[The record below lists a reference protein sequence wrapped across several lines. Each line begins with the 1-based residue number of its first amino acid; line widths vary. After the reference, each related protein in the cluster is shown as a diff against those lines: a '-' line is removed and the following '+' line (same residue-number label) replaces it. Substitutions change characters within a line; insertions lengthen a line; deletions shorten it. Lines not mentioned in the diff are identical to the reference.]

1 MTINVEY
8 NQLEAVMRESGAFPE
23 GDVNDPLTGLSPF
36 PGNINQIVVWI
47 GSYAEALRQ
56 TGGVIAEFV
65 NPKYAD
71 AAKKVF
77 KSPTRLECMMQDFP
91 LLLPPE
97 AIVGFTQ
104 MDRWLCF
111 SPVKNNIHDAAA
123 KAAQGLPPECAG
135 TAERDAF
142 DCNCRLLRL
151 AGVEVAP
158 PAEGSGV
165 EFAGIPLTFG
175 PQARA

>member
-1 MTINVEY
+1 LNV
-8 NQLEAVMRESGAFPE
+8 QLDPLLRSTEGFSN
-23 GDVNDPLTGLSPF
+23 GDVADPETGSSPF
-36 PGNINQIVVWI
+36 PGNINCLVFAMKR
-47 GSYAEALRQ
+47 YKETLDA
-56 TGGVIAEFV
+56 TGGGVKEFV

-97 AIVGFTQ
+97 ANVGFTQ